1 MGKINSYESIVPVG
15 DNFREL
21 DIREAYTWEDGLP
34 VGPDTSFVSDFQS
47 RENPNANSR
56 LAIKLRRIDKA
67 IVRETEGQPGFR
79 RYIDQVGR
87 SVCIW
92 DTPEDAA
99 VAIQLP
105 AHRAAQRFIKEEG
118 KEVYLHYQVDRY
130 LVHRPTLEQIIFTA
144 LK

>member
-21 DIREAYTWEDGLP
+21 GIKEAYTWEDGLP
-34 VGPDTSFVSDFQS
+34 VGPDIIFVSDFQS
-47 RENPNANSR
+47 EENPDADPK
-56 LAIKLRRIDKA
+56 LAIKLRRFDKA
-67 IVRETEGQPGFR
+67 IVRETEGQPGFG
-79 RYIDQVGR
+79 RYIERDSR

-92 DTPEDAA
+92 ATPEDAA

-105 AHRAAQRFIKEEG
+105 AHRAAQRFIQEEG
-118 KEVYLHYQVDRY
+118 AEVYLHYRVDRY